1 VIFACTKLKG
11 QDVIWWNHVQKDGAK
26 KGEDKIR
33 TWSKME
39 KKNREICLPPDY
51 AHTLFRRFQNLNQ
64 NMSTVDEL
72 TNEFYQLSIR
82 VDH

>member
-1 VIFACTKLKG
+1 MCRKTEQKKEKTKLEL
-11 QDVIWWNHVQKDGAK
+11 GA
-26 KGEDKIR
+26 R
-33 TWSKME
+33 W
-39 KKNREICLPPDY
+39 KKNREICLPPNY